1 MNTILAIV
9 AIVALVIAFISVIA
23 DAILLE
29 SNPDQLFLGVEFTN
43 TIDPTGETAPQSF
56 FRVGI
61 IIVQCTWFF
70 IRKPKDRKDVYSKN

>member
-1 MNTILAIV
+1 MLTIFAIITSIVLLIGFLSLLAD
-9 AIVALVIAFISVIA
+9 VII
-23 DAILLE
+23 LE

-43 TIDPTGETAPQSF
+43 TYDPEGKSAPQSF

-70 IRKPKDRKDVYSKN
+70 IKNKSQ